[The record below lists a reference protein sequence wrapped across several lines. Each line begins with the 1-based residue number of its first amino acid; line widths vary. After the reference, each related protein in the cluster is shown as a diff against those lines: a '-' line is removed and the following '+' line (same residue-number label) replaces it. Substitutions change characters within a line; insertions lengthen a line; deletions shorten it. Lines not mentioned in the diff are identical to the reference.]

1 MKKILIPTDFSK
13 TAEAAID
20 YGLHLLNDEPAE
32 LHILHAYRVPII
44 DPMTPLIMIEDFTTQ
59 QHRLAEEHF
68 KEYAKE
74 FVKRHPVAKG
84 KDIKIITHL
93 DVGMGVEVITAAEN
107 EIQPDLIVMGTNGS
121 TAHRF
126 RIGSI
131 AARTARK
138 VKTPIIMVPVNAKYT
153 PPKKIVFATNYKEAE
168 AEVLLEL
175 LKQYNPEKTKI
186 YCVHVSKEL
195 DITEELR
202 LVEFREQFKS
212 EIVNGLIH
220 LDVETAD
227 YIEQGINK
235 YIEKKQADMVVLLH
249 TNKNLMQKI
258 FTSSITSEVVF
269 NANVPVMVYQQ
280 KKKEA

>member
-13 TAEAAID
+13 TAETAID
-20 YGLHLLNDEPAE
+20 YGLHLVNDEPTE
-32 LHILHAYRVPII
+32 LHILHAYSIPII
-44 DPMTPLIMIEDFTTQ
+44 DPMTPLMLTEDFTNQ
-59 QHRLAEEHF
+59 QRELAEMHF
-68 KEYAKE
+68 EEYTKE
-74 FVKRHPVAKG
+74 FVKRHPVAEG

-93 DVGMGVEVITAAEN
+93 DIGMGAEVITSAEN

-131 AARTARK
+131 AARTVRK
-138 VKTPIIMVPVNAKYT
+138 VKTPIMMIPLNAQYT

-168 AEVLLEL
+168 ATVLLEL

-186 YCVHVSKEL
+186 YCVHVAKEL

-202 LVEFREQFKS
+202 LIDFRQKFKS

-220 LDVETAD
+220 LDVETAEN
-227 YIEQGINK
+227 IELGINK
-235 YIEKKQADMVVLLH
+235 YIEKKQADMIVMLH
-249 TNKNLMQKI
+249 TNKNLIKQI

-269 NANVPVMVYQQ
+269 YANVPIMVYHQ
-280 KKKEA
+280 KK